1 MRNILFLMLFFCAT
15 TCVAATPA
23 AELQE
28 LLSKVHTMSANFTQT
43 AQASAKKASAIHSA
57 IGSMIFERPNKFR
70 WETKEPNQQLII
82 AKEKTIWFYDVDLEQ
97 VTKRKVNYREPGNP
111 AILLSGNPDTLQELF
126 KIKKLEQNLP
136 GVWFKLTPKQQNNMY
151 QAIKINFVDGAI
163 KAMVIVDNL
172 GGQSNIQFTNI
183 EINTAINPK
192 LFKFT
197 VPHGVDVV
205 TE

>member
-1 MRNILFLMLFFCAT
+1 MLFFCVT
-15 TCVAATPA
+15 TCFAVTPA
-23 AELQE
+23 IELQE
-28 LLSKVHTMSANFTQT
+28 LLSKIHTMSANFTQT
-43 AQASAKKASAIHSA
+43 TQVSAKKASAERGVS
-57 IGSMIFERPNKFR
+57 GSMAFERPSKFR
-70 WETKEPNQQLII
+70 WEIKSPNQQLII

-111 AILLSGNPDTLQELF
+111 AILLSGNPNTLQELF
-126 KIKKLEQNLP
+126 NIKKLEQNLP
-136 GVWFKLTPKQQNNMY
+136 GAWFKLTPKQQNNMY
-151 QAIKINFVDGAI
+151 QAIKINFVDGEI

-183 EINTAINPK
+183 KINNAINPS